1 MASWL
6 PETLCEIVGQ
16 GPAPSKDYYQLLVT
30 RFQAS
35 ASRGFP
41 SYQLSARPGG
51 AWKASRARPESSRSL
66 AGSAG
71 FQLRAGRFP
80 LVTSISRVGPAAR
93 VVPCSQP
100 PAPLVPGEPSW
111 PPHNAARSLPAT
123 LRSYPSSSLR
133 AKRKTVVRGLR
144 AASPSAWE
152 GGKEKTQSSVP
163 RRSRPGRG
171 EREDFFS
178 RVGFNYG
185 RFCTSYRGLLR
196 VYQGHIKKTKTNFLV
211 LGRNWAL
218 GALPLPFWSPF
229 YPMGK
234 SAGRGLVQKC
244 FSCSAR
250 QPHP

>member
-6 PETLCEIVGQ
+6 PETLFEIVGQ

-211 LGRNWAL
+211 LGRN
-218 GALPLPFWSPF
+218 
-229 YPMGK
+229 
-234 SAGRGLVQKC
+234 
-244 FSCSAR
+244 
-250 QPHP
+250 